1 MGTADLMR
9 MIGLACISG
18 CFCGVLLEMDP
29 VRSCGELDRRLD
41 QLRAEIATIEQE
53 KSRICFTPLGDEI
66 HRRAPDPMPARIAIT
81 LGAYVDPPRRTIVF
95 GGPLTLSEV
104 TPGFVSRR
112 AVI

>member
-29 VRSCGELDRRLD
+29 FRSCGELDRRLD

-53 KSRICFTPLGDEI
+53 KSRRCFPRLGVEI
-66 HRRAPDPMPARIAIT
+66 HRRAPDPMPTLLAIT
-81 LGAYVDPPRRTIVF
+81 LGAYNDVPSRIIVF

-104 TPGFVSRR
+104 TPCFGSSR

>member
-53 KSRICFTPLGDEI
+53 KSRRCFPGLGVEI
-66 HRRAPDPMPARIAIT
+66 HRRAPDPMHTLLAIT
-81 LGAYVDPPRRTIVF
+81 LGAYNDVPSRIIVF

-104 TPGFVSRR
+104 TPCFGSSR